1 MENNESRNPKSS
13 KKQYPQVY
21 EKVIPIALV
30 ILGLATVFILLVI
43 AAVVLGIF
51 PGSG

>member
-21 EKVIPIALV
+21 EKVIPIVLV

>member
-1 MENNESRNPKSS
+1 MKNSESRNPKSS
-13 KKQYPQVY
+13 KNQYPQVY
-21 EKVIPIALV
+21 EKVIPIVLV

>member
-1 MENNESRNPKSS
+1 MKNSESRNPKSS

-30 ILGLATVFILLVI
+30 IIVLATVFMLLVI